1 MSIFSVGASSPSA
14 DSAVES
20 KSLRF
25 NRSSNAYLT
34 RTPST
39 ASNRKTWTWSGW
51 IKLTDFGTYRVIVSV
66 NNTDA
71 NFRFLDDDRLDCV
84 DGSGGH
90 RLITSMKFRDPSAW
104 YHILYVMDTTQI
116 TASNRL
122 KLYVNGSQLT
132 AFDTAT
138 YPTQN
143 KEFDMNNAVAQG
155 MSFSSDALGGYL
167 AEVNFIDGTALT
179 PATFGETDSDTN
191 QWKPKAAADIKAA
204 VTFGVN
210 GFYLPFSNDALAA
223 SFTNDTYSDAFVPS
237 SNLTVNYLVVAG
249 GASGGA
255 ANKHNYGGGGGGA
268 GGLLSGSTSVTSGTS
283 YPITVGAGGAA
294 IAPSNGSGAVGN
306 NGSNSVFSSFT
317 AIGGGAGSFASVA
330 AKVGGSG
337 GGGQGGSASGA
348 DGTSGQGNDGGDANN
363 YLGAGGGGAGGNGQT
378 RSGTTGGAGGAGADH
393 SGTFGTSY
401 GVSGLFAGGG
411 GGGYN
416 TYGNQGDT
424 AGPGGSGGGG
434 ASGAISGGSGAT
446 TQGVA
451 GTANTGSGG
460 GGGTTYHS
468 GSTSSSSGGSGAGG
482 TGVVLIRYA
491 GSSPQATGGTISTVN
506 ISGTDY
512 QVHAFTNVYTDHTI
526 TANGNAKN
534 VQVVNNPVGYQ
545 EDSSG
550 GSHIAGPKFGTGCA
564 WFDASGDYL
573 SVADSA
579 DWTFGTG
586 DFTLE
591 AWCNLDDNDEN
602 AIFSQYADASN
613 RWYVTIDN
621 RDNVQTIAMYHHA
634 SGLEIETSTGSA
646 GLIGVHKWVHIAA
659 VRASGVISIYV
670 DGVALALATNTS
682 ANANMTDVAAAL
694 QVGGYN
700 GGDTTKGYLDE
711 VRVSNSARYTSN
723 FTPDTTAFSND
734 GNTKLLL
741 HCDGTHASTTFTDS
755 SSGTHS
761 VTATGNAKILVP
773 KIGTGSYRNNGSG
786 NGLMVPSANCSWAE
800 FGTGDFTV
808 EAWVSLDDITTDNQQ
823 FFTHRNSANSGD
835 WILWWDATN
844 GLQFSGSSNSLSQ
857 GGTTGWVS
865 NTWTHIAASR
875 ASGVN
880 KIFVNGT
887 LVATNSSA
895 TQDYSATATLFIAS
909 YSTGTGGF
917 TGTSGAMTGFMDEA
931 RITPGK
937 ALYTSNF
944 TPTTTAYTDD
954 IDTILLMHFDGGG
967 PGTAG
972 SSTNVGQG
980 QYYHDSA
987 TNAVYY
993 DGSNLPKYKSV
1004 MDFSGASGD
1013 YLEVAD
1019 SSDWDFGTGDF
1030 TLEHWV
1036 RPKSIPS
1043 SGNTHTTLFGGTAWP
1058 PSSRL
1063 YYDDTGLPYIR
1074 VEGNAYAFTGY
1085 KFRPG
1090 TWYHMAASRQGTNL
1104 RCFINGALIATHT
1117 DSTDIQNSGVYYVA
1131 KRGDTTA
1138 DNANS
1143 QLDDIRIS
1151 NSARYTSA
1159 FTKPSDRF
1167 TTDSNTKLLIQ
1178 SNFSDGGLGADH
1190 SGNYNFFTP
1199 TNLGAEDMVL
1209 DSPTNN
1215 FCTWNPIDIFA
1226 ANLAGV
1232 VSEGNLK
1239 IVDSTNHIAYRGT
1252 YGLKSGKWYW
1262 EIYMITIGAAANCR
1276 TGICKTNTYG
1286 TSSGTGPVDMGVSYT
1301 YDADGQKTIPGST
1314 GAYGATYAAGDI
1326 VGVALDMDAG
1336 TITFYKNNATQ
1347 GQMASGITEE
1357 VAPLVSEGNGS
1368 YQFDS
1373 IANFGQDSSFAG
1385 VKTAQGNK
1393 DGNSKGDF
1401 YYTPP
1406 AGHLALC
1413 TDNLAVPAIVLPT
1426 EHFNISLWAGNGT
1439 GTTRAITGVG
1449 FQPDLVWKKN
1459 RDYGAS
1465 HRWQD
1470 SVRGASKTL
1479 WSNNSDNETNNSGDG
1494 YLASFDSDGFTLQ
1507 VGSSGVSDWYDNRS
1521 GNNIVGWNWKGGG
1534 SAVSNTDGSLTTQVS
1549 ANPTAGFSIV
1559 TYTGG
1564 AANST
1569 IGHGLSQAPELCV
1582 FKKRNAN
1589 GGDGVRE
1596 WAAWHEYCTT
1606 GGTYKKGL
1614 VWSSTNAEFDA
1625 YYANS
1630 PPTASI
1636 FKLYENYQEQNFSG
1650 DDYVAYFWHSVEGY
1664 SKVGRY
1670 VGNAS
1675 TDGPFVHTGFKP
1687 AFIILRNRDTGG
1699 GGYNW
1704 VINDN
1709 KRVGYNPDNK
1719 RLRVNSSG
1727 IEDDTGRLDI
1737 FSNGFKLTQTYNEAN
1752 QSGSTFVYIAIAE
1765 TPFKTANAE

>member
-1 MSIFSVGASSPSA
+1 MSIFSVGASTPAA

-25 NRSSNAYLT
+25 EDSASSYLS
-34 RTPST
+34 RTLSV
-39 ASNRKTWTWSGW
+39 AGNRKTWTFSAWV
-51 IKLTDFGTYRVIVSV
+51 KLGDMTDDTIFGAWNDS
-66 NNTDA
+66 NNTDQLV
-71 NFRFLDDDRLDCV
+71 FRSGHLQGEIYGG
-84 DGSGGH
+84 GSAVS
-90 RLITSMKFRDPSAW
+90 TYKTAAVYRDPSAW
-104 YHILYVMDTTQI
+104 YHVVWQWNSTEA
-116 TASNRL
+116 TAGNRHRI
-122 KLYVNGSQLT
+122 YVNGELTTEAASGSSDPSQNAETTLNT
-132 AFDTAT
+132 
-138 YPTQN
+138 
-143 KEFDMNNAVAQG
+143 AVAHYVGQQG
-155 MSFSSDALGGYL
+155 DSSQYLSGYL

-179 PATFGETDSDTN
+179 PASFAETDSDTN
-191 QWKPKAAADIKAA
+191 QWKPKAAADVKAA

-210 GFYLPFSNDALAA
+210 GFYLPFSNDALAT

-363 YLGAGGGGAGGNGQT
+363 YLGAGGGGAGGAGAT

-416 TYGNQGDT
+416 TYGGQGDT

-434 ASGAISGGSGAT
+434 ASGATSGTAGAT

-451 GTANTGSGG
+451 GTASTGSGG

-512 QVHAFTNVYTDHTI
+512 QVHAFTNVYTDHTV

-534 VQVVNNPVGYQ
+534 TRVVNNPVGYQ

-646 GLIGVHKWVHIAA
+646 GLIGVHKWVHFAV

-954 IDTILLMHFDGGG
+954 IDTRLLMHFDGGG

-972 SSTNVGQG
+972 SDTNVGQG

-1004 MDFSGASGD
+1004 ISFDGTGDYLSVPTSTDFNPGTNFTAECWFQYGGDDEGGIMGTQNSSGFNGWFFRIVNTTNKLDWNNYGASGGA
-1013 YLEVAD
+1013 EVQVITAG
-1019 SSDWDFGTGDF
+1019 SLVW
-1030 TLEHWV
+1030 
-1036 RPKSIPS
+1036 SI
-1043 SGNTHTTLFGGTAWP
+1043 GRWYHLAM
-1058 PSSRL
+1058 
-1063 YYDDTGLPYIR
+1063 
-1074 VEGNAYAFTGY
+1074 VKEGNDYELFRDGTSVATLTSSASLTAGTSLFIGKDYASDETIC
-1085 KFRPG
+1085 K
-1090 TWYHMAASRQGTNL
+1090 M
-1104 RCFINGALIATHT
+1104 
-1117 DSTDIQNSGVYYVA
+1117 DS
-1131 KRGDTTA
+1131 
-1138 DNANS
+1138 
-1143 QLDDIRIS
+1143 IRIS
-1151 NSARYTSA
+1151 DSARYTST
-1159 FTKPSDRF
+1159 FTPPTDRF
-1167 TTDSNTKLLIQ
+1167 TSDSNTKLLIQ

-1326 VGVALDMDAG
+1326 VGVALDMDNG

-1347 GQMASGITEE
+1347 GQMTSGITDE
-1357 VAPLVSEGNGS
+1357 VAPLVCEGNGGA
-1368 YQFDS
+1368 QFDS

-1406 AGHLALC
+1406 AGHLTLC
-1413 TDNLAVPAIVLPT
+1413 SDNLSDPSIALPG
-1426 EHFNISLWAGNGT
+1426 EYFNTKLYTGT
-1439 GTTRAITGVG
+1439 GSELAVTGVG
-1449 FQPDLVWKKN
+1449 FQPDLTWIKTRTLAYN
-1459 RDYGAS
+1459 
-1465 HRWQD
+1465 HRLFD
-1470 SVRGASKTL
+1470 VVRGVTK
-1479 WSNNSDNETNNSGDG
+1479 EVYTNANDAEVTDAQA
-1494 YLASFDSDGFTLQ
+1494 LKSFDSDGFTLGT
-1507 VGSSGVSDWYDNRS
+1507 GSGSNPSS
-1521 GNNIVGWNWKGGG
+1521 TMISWNWKAGTSFDPATAGTVASGSG
-1534 SAVSNTDGSLTTQVS
+1534 SAS
-1549 ANPTAGFSIV
+1549 ATAGFSIV
-1559 TYTGG
+1559 KYPGSASDVTV
-1564 AANST
+1564 
-1569 IGHGLSQAPELCV
+1569 GHGLSQAPELILIKNLDAAV
-1582 FKKRNAN
+1582 SWPVYVGPLGNAKRLELNDPYYEQA
-1589 GGDGVRE
+1589 
-1596 WAAWHEYCTT
+1596 TT
-1606 GGTYKKGL
+1606 HW
-1614 VWSSTNAEFDA
+1614 VST
-1625 YYANS
+1625 S
-1630 PPTASI
+1630 PTASVFTLDGGVQGI
-1636 FKLYENYQEQNFSG
+1636 NNAGEDFI
-1650 DDYVAYFWHSVEGY
+1650 AYCWHSVEGY
-1664 SKVGRY
+1664 SKIGSY
-1670 VGNAS
+1670 VGNGIS
-1675 TDGPFVHTGFKP
+1675 QDGPFVYLGFKP
-1687 AFIILRNRDTGG
+1687 AFLLVKNTTATAWWGI
-1699 GGYNW
+1699 W
-1704 VINDN
+1704 DN
-1709 KRVGYNPDNK
+1709 KHDPDNP
-1719 RLRVNSSG
+1719 VTYENYPNSNVAEG
-1727 IEDDTGRLDI
+1727 NNTGSTNGPGTFDFL
-1737 FSNGFKLTQTYNEAN
+1737 SNGFKGVRKAAESMTNTSANTYIYYA
-1752 QSGSTFVYIAIAE
+1752 VAE
-1765 TPFKTANAE
+1765 SPFKTTNAR